1 MSDEHEIL
9 KEIKE
14 LRSDLSQFKVE
25 ITQTV
30 TATATNVDHLEKEK
44 VQLFT
49 FANESKDAIGM
60 LRGAGIAIS
69 FAIMVGGFFLA
80 YMTYQN
86 SLIKPDKARIISEKR
101 ELDN

>member
-1 MSDEHEIL
+1 MSDDHEIL

-14 LRSDLSQFKVE
+14 LRNDLSAFKVG

-30 TATATNVDHLEKEK
+30 TETSTEVKQLKLEK

-69 FAIMVGGFFLA
+69 FMCMIGMFIIG

-86 SLIKPDKARIISEKR
+86 SILKPERAKVVTERRNE
-101 ELDN
+101 